1 MRRLLIG
8 LTPAAVLAVMGA
20 PLVLAACGS
29 ESPRRQAN
37 VRETGA
43 AAKATADERS
53 SQRHEVSA
61 KDFHPSRFGDSAN
74 IDNPWLPYKPGTQ
87 WVYRGHTRDGK
98 KRVRHRVV
106 FTVTDLTKVI
116 GGVRNLVLWDRD
128 YSAGELV
135 EAELAFFAQDND
147 GHVWHMGE
155 YPEEYEEGKIVK
167 TPAWMHGAQRA
178 RAGIAMKAKPRL
190 GTPSYAQGF
199 GPEVQWFDRG
209 KVYRKG
215 LRTCV
220 PAGCYEDVLVID
232 EFARDDPGAHQLK
245 YYAPGVGN
253 VRVGWRGNDP
263 DKEVLVLVKV
273 RHLGAAALAKARA
286 KALAFEERAYRL
298 AKGAYGHTPPVE
310 PIPE

>member
-1 MRRLLIG
+1 MRRLPIG
-8 LTPAAVLAVMGA
+8 FTPAAVLAALVA
-20 PLVLAACGS
+20 PLAFVGCGS
-29 ESPRRQAN
+29 GSSSGQDK

-43 AAKATADERS
+43 GAKAAADERS
-53 SQRHEVSA
+53 PQRQEVNA

-74 IDNPWLPYKPGTQ
+74 IDNKWLPLKPGTQ
-87 WVYRGHTRDGK
+87 WVFRGHTMDGK
-98 KRVRHRVV
+98 KRVRHRVI
-106 FTVTDLTKVI
+106 FTVTDMTKVI

-135 EAELAFFAQDND
+135 EAELAFFAQDKY

-167 TPAWMHGAQRA
+167 TPAWIHGAERA
-178 RAGIAMKAKPRL
+178 RAGVAMKAKPRL

-199 GPEVQWFDRG
+199 GPKVQWFDRG

-273 RHLGAAALAKARA
+273 RHLGKAALAKVRA

-298 AKGAYGHTPPVE
+298 AKGAYGHTAPLE
-310 PIPE
+310 PIAE